1 MNIYDHM
8 ILPVV
13 TERLGLDPNSVSH
26 WKQACE
32 HYRSDVENLG
42 IQLRQMHSLGPHS
55 VAYGSK
61 IEAYI
66 IRYFALYAFGMQMSM
81 HRCDDKDSYLKLF
94 FSENRKLRIH
104 AQSAGPGPELIGVW
118 RFLLLNR
125 VRWGTQSLEIEI
137 FDVEEQWREAFS
149 ALWSRRP
156 SPEMIDSKYS
166 YTISKVKKDNF
177 TPNIYILQNC
187 LLELSVDDLAIVHK
201 NIEQTIAGE
210 GLVIILDQDRRVKPN
225 RKLQDRMN
233 YFRDK
238 YFAIQ
243 DEYLEMSMDN
253 FRDKYFA
260 IQDEYLEMR
269 MDTYPDNFYKFNSI
283 IDLAYENPHMRR
295 WTVRHRFLALMNKT
309 VQQQ

>member
-1 MNIYDHM
+1 MNIYDRM

-66 IRYFALYAFGMQMSM
+66 IRYFALYAFGMQMSL

-210 GLVIILDQDRRVKPN
+210 GLVIILDQDRQANPN
-225 RKLQDRMN
+225 RTLRDRMN
-233 YFRDK
+233 Y
-238 YFAIQ
+238 
-243 DEYLEMSMDN
+243 

-295 WTVRHRFLALMNKT
+295 RTVRHRFLALMNKT

>member
-66 IRYFALYAFGMQMSM
+66 IRYFALYAFGMQMS
-81 HRCDDKDSYLKLF
+81 L
-94 FSENRKLRIH
+94 
-104 AQSAGPGPELIGVW
+104 
-118 RFLLLNR
+118 RFLLLNH

-137 FDVEEQWREAFS
+137 SDVEEQWREAFS

-295 WTVRHRFLALMNKT
+295 WAVRHRFLALMNKT